1 MSTTPEQQTIQTIT
15 DCRDKLAAG
24 CAPEWHMAIAT
35 LLEVEAAKIR
45 ERSKAAFFA
54 SHAQHV
60 PAQSIRMMA

>member
-1 MSTTPEQQTIQTIT
+1 MTPEEQTVQTIT

-45 ERSKAAFFA
+45 EHSKAAFFA
-54 SHAQHV
+54 ANPTAANPPSL
-60 PAQSIRMMA
+60 RMMA